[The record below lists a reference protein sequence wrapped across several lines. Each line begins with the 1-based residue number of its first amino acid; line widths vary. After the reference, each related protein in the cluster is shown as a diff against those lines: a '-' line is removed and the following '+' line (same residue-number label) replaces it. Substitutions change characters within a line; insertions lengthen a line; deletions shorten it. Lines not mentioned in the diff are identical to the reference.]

1 MPRRNLPIVYW
12 DSSAILSAIFKDK
25 HSAEVQRWTRREGI
39 HLMSTL
45 AYTEACAVIARIQ
58 REHVLADVLVHA
70 AVEVLE
76 KGPWYRLNTLP
87 EWKSIQPLSVKWSLR
102 GADLWHLATA
112 KSLLKQLPELFL
124 LTFDNR
130 LRVAA
135 QGEGMIKKLS

>member
-1 MPRRNLPIVYW
+1 
-12 DSSAILSAIFKDK
+12 
-25 HSAEVQRWTRREGI
+25 
-39 HLMSTL
+39 MSTL

-112 KSLLKQLPELFL
+112 KSIQKQLPELFL
-124 LTFDNR
+124 LTFDKR
-130 LRVAA
+130 LKVAA